1 MATTGTE
8 NKTSLKA
15 GKDKDKYIILKS
27 KGDID
32 KYFGSM

>member
-8 NKTSLKA
+8 NKTSLKT
-15 GKDKDKYIILKS
+15 GKDEDKYIILKS

-32 KYFGSM
+32 RYFGSM